1 MENNAI
7 AKISQK
13 VNVQS
18 LVVPNE
24 HIKVLK
30 KWVKN
35 KKGKKYLIK
44 MYQVLSTPRRIFDK
58 IDDSFSKYKGYHNR
72 LDLLTS
78 LERLH
83 DVDKDLVCDPETG
96 AIYTLTRTP
105 PKNLYL
111 LN

>member
-1 MENNAI
+1 MENSINE
-7 AKISQK
+7 KTSPK
-13 VNVQS
+13 VNIQS
-18 LVVPNE
+18 LVVPNGN
-24 HIKVLK
+24 IKVLK

-44 MYQVLSTPRRIFDK
+44 MYQVLSTPKRIFDK

-83 DVDKDLVCDPETG
+83 DIDKDLVCDPETG

-105 PKNLYL
+105 PRNLYQ